1 MNADGL
7 LLLTVCSYN
16 IYCVEYQ
23 EVDVALEVDAAA
35 TCELNVEV
43 RTEGYE

>member
-1 MNADGL
+1 L
-7 LLLTVCSYN
+7 Y
-16 IYCVEYQ
+16 IYQ

-43 RTEGYE
+43 RTIRETKGLTIKAARRFIL